1 MNELLERHADDAV
14 VLEHPTGTFAAA
26 VELRDDDGT
35 PIVERAG
42 IVRTAGKLMDGI
54 VFPRRYHMS
63 ATTIPGPAPRP
74 APADVIRRPTDAC
87 DAHCHIFGPGDR
99 FPFAADR
106 AYTPPDSGIDDFQA
120 LQERLGLSCAV
131 FVQASCHG
139 TDNSAM
145 VDAIERGAGRY
156 AGVAMIDESFSDADI
171 GRLHDVGVRGT
182 RFNFVAHLGGAPEL
196 DVFWRI
202 VDRVVP
208 YGWHIVLHFDAKDLP
223 SYADLLDRMPC
234 PFVID
239 HMARVPTSGG
249 LDQEPF
255 RALLDVMAD
264 ERAWVKISG
273 AERLT
278 ADGPPVRRRRPLRP
292 GADRRGTRPVLWG
305 TDWPHPNVRHMPD
318 DGDLVDL
325 LASFAPDEATR
336 NRILV
341 TIQSACT
348 TSRSDADSQ
357 PAAFPAL

>member
-1 MNELLERHADDAV
+1 
-14 VLEHPTGTFAAA
+14 
-26 VELRDDDGT
+26 
-35 PIVERAG
+35 
-42 IVRTAGKLMDGI
+42 
-54 VFPRRYHMS
+54 
-63 ATTIPGPAPRP
+63 
-74 APADVIRRPTDAC
+74 
-87 DAHCHIFGPGDR
+87 
-99 FPFAADR
+99 
-106 AYTPPDSGIDDFQA
+106 
-120 LQERLGLSCAV
+120 
-131 FVQASCHG
+131 
-139 TDNSAM
+139 M

-156 AGVAMIDESFSDADI
+156 AGVAMIDESFSDVDI

-208 YGWHIVLHFDAKDLP
+208 FGWHIVLHFDAKDLP

-239 HMARVPTSGG
+239 HMARVPTSDG
-249 LDQEPF
+249 LDQAPF
-255 RALLDVMAD
+255 QALLDVLDD

-278 ADGPPVRRRRPLRP
+278 ADGPPPYDDVVPFAQALIAAAP
-292 GADRRGTRPVLWG
+292 DRVLWG

-325 LASFAPDEATR
+325 LAAFAPDEATR

-341 TIQSACT
+341 TNPERLYDFS
-348 TSRSDADSQ
+348 
-357 PAAFPAL
+357 

>member
-1 MNELLERHADDAV
+1 
-14 VLEHPTGTFAAA
+14 
-26 VELRDDDGT
+26 
-35 PIVERAG
+35 
-42 IVRTAGKLMDGI
+42 
-54 VFPRRYHMS
+54 MS
-63 ATTIPGPAPRP
+63 ATTIPGPHPDP
-74 APADVIRRPTDAC
+74 HPPTTFDVPPGAC

-106 AYTPPDSGIDDFQA
+106 AYTPPDSGIDDFAA
-120 LQERLGLSCAV
+120 LQERLGLSRAV

-156 AGVAMIDESFSDADI
+156 AGVAMIDESFSDVDI

-208 YGWHIVLHFDAKDLP
+208 FGWHIVLHFDAKDLP

-249 LDQEPF
+249 LDQAPF
-255 RALLDVMAD
+255 RALLDVL
-264 ERAWVKISG
+264 ERRAG
-273 AERLT
+273 LGQDLRCRT
-278 ADGPPVRRRRPLRP
+278 PDGGRFAAVRRRRPVRAGAHRRRARSRP
-292 GADRRGTRPVLWG
+292 VGNRLAAPERAPHARRRRPRRPARGVRARRGDPQPDPGDEPG
-305 TDWPHPNVRHMPD
+305 TALRLLVVMPID
-318 DGDLVDL
+318 
-325 LASFAPDEATR
+325 T
-336 NRILV
+336 
-341 TIQSACT
+341 
-348 TSRSDADSQ
+348 ADS
-357 PAAFPAL
+357 PALSHPFSGW

>member
-1 MNELLERHADDAV
+1 
-14 VLEHPTGTFAAA
+14 
-26 VELRDDDGT
+26 
-35 PIVERAG
+35 
-42 IVRTAGKLMDGI
+42 
-54 VFPRRYHMS
+54 MS
-63 ATTIPGPAPRP
+63 ETTIPRIPGPHPDP
-74 APADVIRRPTDAC
+74 HPPTAFAVPPGAC
-87 DAHCHIFGPGDR
+87 DAHCHIFGPADR

-106 AYTPPDSGIDDFQA
+106 AYTPPDSGIDDFEA
-120 LQERLGLSCAV
+120 LQERLGLSRAV

-156 AGVAMIDESFSDADI
+156 AGVAMIDESFTDLDI

-208 YGWHIVLHFDAKDLP
+208 FGWHIVLHFDAKDLP
-223 SYADLLDRMPC
+223 SYADLLERMPC

-239 HMARVPTSGG
+239 HMARVPTSDG
-249 LDQEPF
+249 LDQAPF
-255 RALLDVMAD
+255 RALLDVMGD

-278 ADGPPVRRRRPLRP
+278 ADGSPPYDDVVPFARALIAAAP
-292 GADRRGTRPVLWG
+292 DRILWG

-325 LASFAPDEATR
+325 LAEFAPDEATR
-336 NRILV
+336 HRILV
-341 TIQSACT
+341 TNPERLYDFS
-348 TSRSDADSQ
+348 
-357 PAAFPAL
+357 